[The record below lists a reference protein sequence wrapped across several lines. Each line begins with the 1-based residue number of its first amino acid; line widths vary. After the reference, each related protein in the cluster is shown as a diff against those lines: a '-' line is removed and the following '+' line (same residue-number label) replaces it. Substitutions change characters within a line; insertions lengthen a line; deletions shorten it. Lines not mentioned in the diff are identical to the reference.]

1 MCNFRILNRSC
12 DFRRCVTRPYV
23 MAVEGSVW
31 LRRCA
36 SHQFSRHAKQ
46 IPLSALTLD
55 VRALNF
61 LRGAISCKSKS
72 CVPVAEKKAKQAV
85 PLSFFERGSC
95 RHSEISAG
103 LTPCFHNLSQKAASR
118 GFLKM
123 DDFKSAF
130 KRVAPRLPERTV
142 LEAFRAGLPPQPR
155 QQALRLAGTLL
166 LELLQ
171 CPMAAPCVSV
181 HLILSV
187 SLKNSL
193 NRWDS
198 EPLCAVRSHSFQTVI
213 TRPRAIARSQSQ
225 YDIRQ
230 SPTKISALLSYYD
243 VSRGFS
249 LSLRLQL

>member
-1 MCNFRILNRSC
+1 MSAE
-12 DFRRCVTRPYV
+12 DPYEKTRQIFTAFDV
-23 MAVEGSVW
+23 H

-55 VRALNF
+55 ASALNF

-72 CVPVAEKKAKQAV
+72 CVPAAEKKAQQAV
-85 PLSFFERGSC
+85 PLSSQEEAPVDTLRSQLVLLLAFTVSVKMLKPFFSC
-95 RHSEISAG
+95 TQITRICAVDHAQAHTDTTG
-103 LTPCFHNLSQKAASR
+103 LHVDGR
-118 GFLKM
+118 GFLKL

-142 LEAFRAGLPPQPR
+142 LEAFRPHGCSTCL
-155 QQALRLAGTLL
+155 
-166 LELLQ
+166 
-171 CPMAAPCVSV
+171 
-181 HLILSV
+181 HLILSI
-187 SLKNSL
+187 SFKNSL

-198 EPLCAVRSHSFQTVI
+198 GPLCAVRSHPFQTVI
-213 TRPRAIARSQSQ
+213 TRPKAIARSQSQ

-249 LSLRLQL
+249 LSPRLQL